1 MDVFKIFGTIFI
13 KSEEAVEKLQD
24 IKEKAKSTGEGF
36 ENVDKKA
43 KQLSN
48 GGFSV
53 LKGAAANL
61 ISSGFQRLISAMGQ
75 FISSGADYQMQI
87 EQYATSFAT
96 MTGSEEKAA
105 EMTAKLGE
113 IAAST
118 PFEMPT
124 LADATQLLMN
134 YGFTADGAIEKM
146 MMLGDI
152 AQGQPDKMNRIA
164 MAYGQMSSAGKVTLE
179 DVKQMI
185 EAGFNPL
192 QEISEATGE
201 SMESLYDRISKGTIS
216 VDEITASMERSTSEG
231 GKYFGAMNAQ
241 SKTFTGRLSTLKDAA
256 NESIGNIL
264 APLLQ
269 RAADDWFPRLTEAI
283 EQVDEKFAEFGAW
296 VEEHSGILTA
306 LGVVIGV
313 ITAALTAQA
322 AVTAITTAMEA
333 AHAASLGALITMK
346 YADAAASLA
355 ALAPYLLIAA
365 AIAAL
370 IAVIVLCVKHWDE
383 IKAKVV
389 EVATAIGEWVTSM
402 VAAVIEKFE
411 AMKAAVAEKIAT
423 IVANVTSKFQEI
435 RSTISSKLNEAK
447 STVENV
453 FDNIKQS
460 ITDKIEAAR
469 DAVEDAIDKI
479 KGFFDFEWKL
489 PDIKLPHFT
498 KTGET
503 ALGLPII
510 DVEWYAKG
518 GILNKPTIFGMNG
531 NNAMIG
537 GEAGAE
543 AVAPID
549 VLQGYV
555 AAAVASQ
562 NAGVVEA
569 LDRVAL
575 ILSEIRDSMGDDLKN
590 QLENTSLTINHREFG
605 RLVRGVI

>member
-1 MDVFKIFGTIFI
+1 MDLFKIFGTI
-13 KSEEAVEKLQD
+13 AVEHEAALNALKET
-24 IKEKAKSTGEGF
+24 KEKAKDTSEGF
-36 ENVDKKA
+36 ENVDGSARK
-43 KQLSN
+43 LSN

-53 LKGAAANL
+53 LKAAAADL
-61 ISSGFQRLISAMGQ
+61 LSAGFQKLVSAMGN
-75 FISSGADYQMQI
+75 FISSGVDYQMQI

-105 EMTAKLGE
+105 EMTQRLGD

-134 YGFTADGAIEKM
+134 YGFTADDAIGKM

-152 AQGQPDKMNRIA
+152 SQGNSDKMHRIA
-164 MAYGQMSSAGKVTLE
+164 TAYGQMSSSGKVLLE

-216 VDEITASMERSTSEG
+216 VDEITASMERSTAEG

-241 SKTFTGRLSTLKDAA
+241 SKTLSGRLSTLKDTA

-269 RAADDWFPRLTEAI
+269 KAANEWFPKLTDAVS
-283 EQVDEKFAEFGAW
+283 QLDEKFAELSEWVSEHSTLLTVLGVIIGTVTTAVIAYNIAQNALAIGTAIATAATTAFGA
-296 VEEHSGILTA
+296 VMAFVTSPITL
-306 LGVVIGV
+306 VV
-313 ITAALTAQA
+313 L
-322 AVTAITTAMEA
+322 AI
-333 AHAASLGALITMK
+333 GALI
-346 YADAAASLA
+346 
-355 ALAPYLLIAA
+355 
-365 AIAAL
+365 AI
-370 IAVIVLCVKHWDE
+370 IVLCVQHWDE

-389 EVATAIGEWVTSM
+389 EVATAIAEKVEEM
-402 VAAVIEKFE
+402 KAAVAEKFE

-423 IVANVTSKFQEI
+423 IVANVISKFQEI
-435 RSTISSKLNEAK
+435 KNTISSKVNEAK

-453 FDNIKQS
+453 FESIKTAIS
-460 ITDKIEAAR
+460 EKLEAAKTTVKNAIEA
-469 DAVEDAIDKI
+469 I
-479 KGFFDFEWKL
+479 KGFFNFEWKL
-489 PDIKLPHFT
+489 PDIKLPHFK

-510 DVEWYAKG
+510 GVDWYAKG
-518 GILNKPTIFGMNG
+518 GVLTKPTIFGMNG
-531 NNAMIG
+531 NNAMVG

-549 VLQGYV
+549 VLQRYV
-555 AAAVASQ
+555 AEAVASQ
-562 NAGVVEA
+562 NAGMVEVLERILAALLAMDENMGGHLREA
-569 LDRVAL
+569 LD
-575 ILSEIRDSMGDDLKN
+575 G
-590 QLENTSLTINHREFG
+590 TSLTINHREFG
-605 RLVRGVI
+605 RLVRGVT